1 MRYRSTRGD
10 ESEDYSFEQALF
22 SGYAPDGGLFVPAS
36 LPTLT
41 AAEHLI
47 PWSKLT
53 FPELCYEVLRL
64 FISRNDISDWDLH
77 EICNK
82 SLSAEDF
89 DDGKIVPIKNL
100 GSVFVAELFHGPTF
114 CFKDLG
120 MRPVINLLSHFATMR
135 KQATTL
141 LVATTGDTGPAAVRA
156 VGDASNPL
164 LTILVHYPHG
174 QISEFQ
180 RKSLTTVDSECVRI
194 VSFEGG
200 GDDMDSPIKHT
211 LLNNSDCDGADKK
224 RSFCGVNSYNIGRP
238 LVQMVHFIWV
248 YLRVVETL
256 GITPGDEKDK
266 IDVVLP
272 TGAMGN
278 MTGGYMA
285 KQMGIPIGRLCAG
298 VNIND
303 ITDRVIETGLFQR
316 KKIEKTLSDAINIEV
331 PYNFERILF
340 YLTDG
345 NSCLV
350 QQWMETM
357 EKTQML
363 SLHPSWH
370 SKLRVDFRS
379 ARITDDEMCRALRQT
394 LETFNYVVDPHTA
407 VAMAA
412 ADRLGYSVFEER
424 SENENPVVILATAS
438 PCKFQEAVTEA
449 LGHEGWDKYRKTN
462 FPVRALRTLEMKENK
477 PYHFAWV
484 EGASLS
490 EVQSDWQ
497 TKMLDIVE
505 KHF

>member
-10 ESEDYSFEQALF
+10 GSEDYSFEQALF

-36 LPTLT
+36 LPQL
-41 AAEHLI
+41 AAVEHLI
-47 PWSKLT
+47 PWSRLT
-53 FPELCYEVLRL
+53 FPELCYEILRL
-64 FISRNDISDWDLH
+64 FISQNEISNIDLR
-77 EICNK
+77 EICYK

-89 DDGKIVPIKNL
+89 DDDNIVPIKKM

-120 MRPVINLLSHFATMR
+120 MRPVINLLSHFAKIR
-135 KQATTL
+135 NQATTL

-180 RKSLTTVDSECVRI
+180 RKSLTTVDSKCVRI

-200 GDDMDSPIKHT
+200 GDDMDSPIKQT
-211 LLNNSDCDGADKK
+211 LLNCNDSDGADKK

-238 LVQMVHFIWV
+238 LVQMVHF
-248 YLRVVETL
+248 
-256 GITPGDEKDK
+256 

-303 ITDRVIETGLFQR
+303 ITKRVIETGLFQK
-316 KKIEKTLSDAINIEV
+316 KKIQKTLSDAINIEV

-340 YLTDG
+340 YLTNG
-345 NSCLV
+345 NASLV
-350 QQWMETM
+350 KQWMETM
-357 EKTQML
+357 EQTQML
-363 SLHPSWH
+363 RLNPSWH
-370 SKLRVDFRS
+370 HKLQADFQS
-379 ARITDDEMCRALRQT
+379 ARITDDETCRALRQT
-394 LETFNYVVDPHTA
+394 LETYHYVVDPHTA
-407 VAMAA
+407 VAIAA
-412 ADRLGYSVFEER
+412 ADRLGYSVFDER
-424 SENENPVVILATAS
+424 SENENPVVVLATAS
-438 PCKFQEAVTEA
+438 PCKFQEAVTAA
-449 LGHEGWDKYRKTN
+449 LGPDGWKQYRQTS
-462 FPVRALRTLEMKENK
+462 FPSRAQQTLEMRENE
-477 PYHFAWV
+477 PHHFCWI
-484 EGASLS
+484 EGATLS
-490 EVQSDWQ
+490 EVQSDWRK
-497 TKMLDIVE
+497 KMLDIVD